1 MFRKTFFRHL
11 NSSNLTKIS
20 RPTLLIT
27 DALNTKYSQ
36 GQRKAKDAQLLSRFF
51 APRLI
56 PVIEPNFFSAA
67 ILETMRRD
75 GNVLICVDTAGRVL
89 ELALLLE
96 QLWRNEQSGLFAYSL
111 ALLNNF
117 SEQVIEF
124 ARSQVEWM
132 SDKIVRQF
140 EETRANPFNLRYVK
154 LCHDLNALEKVRA
167 PKVKGKK
174 NRFVAERNGRI
185 SFLGRF
191 SQSTRFR
198 MWFCPRSLYSMGRK
212 REE

>member
-1 MFRKTFFRHL
+1 M
-11 NSSNLTKIS
+11 NSSNLTKII

-36 GQRKAKDAQLLSRFF
+36 GQRKTKDAQLLTT
-51 APRLI
+51 
-56 PVIEPNFFSAA
+56 

-117 SEQVIEF
+117 SYQVIE
-124 ARSQVEWM
+124 
-132 SDKIVRQF
+132 
-140 EETRANPFNLRYVK
+140 
-154 LCHDLNALEKVRA
+154 
-167 PKVKGKK
+167 
-174 NRFVAERNGRI
+174 
-185 SFLGRF
+185 
-191 SQSTRFR
+191 
-198 MWFCPRSLYSMGRK
+198 
-212 REE
+212 